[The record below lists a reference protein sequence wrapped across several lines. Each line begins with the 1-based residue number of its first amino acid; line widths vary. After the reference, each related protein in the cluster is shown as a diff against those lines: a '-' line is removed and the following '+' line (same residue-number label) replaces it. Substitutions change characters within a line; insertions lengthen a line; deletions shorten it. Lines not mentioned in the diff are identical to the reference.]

1 VTLDELLRYE
11 EDEPTPHRA
20 ARAPSRYRWLLPPV
34 LVSLIGAL
42 VGGFVLRLL
51 GAAVPYPLVFMIL
64 LAVQLLYRTLRWI
77 DAQPIPNG
85 LRRPLALA
93 ASEASTPP
101 DGMRL
106 AVGRWDTR
114 LSWVRMQHDPHQF
127 ARNVQP
133 RLVQLVDERLRL
145 RHGVDRSTDPAR
157 ARALLGDPLWTFVT
171 TPVNSNVTPA
181 DLAALIGQM
190 EEL

>member
-1 VTLDELLRYE
+1 
-11 EDEPTPHRA
+11 
-20 ARAPSRYRWLLPPV
+20 
-34 LVSLIGAL
+34 
-42 VGGFVLRLL
+42 VLRLL